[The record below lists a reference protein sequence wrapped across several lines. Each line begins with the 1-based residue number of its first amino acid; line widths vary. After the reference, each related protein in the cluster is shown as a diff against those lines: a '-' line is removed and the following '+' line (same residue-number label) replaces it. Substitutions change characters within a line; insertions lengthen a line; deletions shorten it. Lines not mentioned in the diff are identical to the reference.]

1 MREKPGHESVREGSR
16 TPGPEVAMSTGERAT
31 RAVLDLH
38 TECAAHSKEAAR
50 LHAEVMSLRQELKA
64 IQVPDDKEGRW
75 YTAEAHAKAT
85 AIEAALRKL
94 LESLDHNL
102 RPTCCGRLTI
112 GADAPAFIER
122 QEAKRVL
129 SGSPAAPPLRSRA
142 DLGTEASALGRA
154 MASVAGGMSW
164 EEVCRQGIAMWE
176 QDPSR
181 EGKPV
186 PPDVVAF
193 FDPHKFTPLG
203 KPLPIR
209 CPSTSDPCKA
219 CDGTGVVPFNRHGT
233 MEGCSRCFGT
243 GVGAPPCHEGL
254 AAGRGGDHK
263 PKNPHPCLYQS
274 KVNGKEEYRC
284 TCCVQCQAA
293 CQDDIGRAPGPS
305 ERV

>member
-38 TECAAHSKEAAR
+38 TECAAHAKEAVR
-50 LHAEVMSLRQELKA
+50 LYAEVMSLRKELQA

-85 AIEAALRKL
+85 AIEAALREL
-94 LESLDHNL
+94 LAALEHGTPLYIATA
-102 RPTCCGRLTI
+102 RE
-112 GADAPAFIER
+112 A
-122 QEAKRVL
+122 AKRVL
-129 SGSPAAPPLRSRA
+129 VFASVPSPTRSRA

-233 MEGCSRCFGT
+233 MEGCSRCLGT
-243 GVGAPPCHEGL
+243 GIGAPPCHEGL

-263 PKNPHPCLYQS
+263 PQEPHPCLYQS